1 MKPEITITSSTVNH
15 NTNTTDMTQVFQF
28 TTSETTD
35 DFTESDISITGSYI
49 TSFENLGY
57 SIENT
62 IAGWDSD
69 TSLNIDN
76 QSGRNHTTV
85 ISGDGTTIATCYDTE
100 RGEWRIFKD
109 ISDVWTQ
116 VGSTLLDTQDVSYSV
131 TNGITLN
138 YDGTAIAFSTG
149 ERIYTYHYENDVW
162 SQTGDISGWGGVV
175 QQDSS
180 SVSVEDTMFKYL
192 RLYNDGSD
200 VTTMRIGELEV
211 YVDGVNI
218 CRDSEHGYDS
228 LDMTTQTGS
237 DTDTQKSNAVNGTT
251 YYGSHTAE
259 IPGYWLIEFTNSYLL
274 SDVESVKVKVWTR
287 YSNTAFRQATRGV
300 QIEFMN
306 SSQTIINNTVRIP
319 DDQNGDYTHT
329 SFTLIDSLDLSAASP
344 LSEPISYFNHFLEQ
358 AQQSPYLDISVA
370 ETEVIECVSLNT
382 IVNVVSSDG
391 NKYVFNNSN
400 SYTEGLVYG
409 LYDGSYTFTD
419 ISENHPMAILNDG
432 KSDSISYTGDADKK
446 FTKDVDGVSYDFYYG
461 DMSVSVSGDFD
472 VVSIYCYYH
481 GYMGG
486 ENLLTYSIS
495 CEQIPTTTT
504 TTTTSTLS
512 GNFQYIYLNT
522 ADMGSWANALIE
534 VKGTGVAANAAR
546 LTCMREIQVWVD
558 VNGTSTNVATAAG
571 GAEIMFVDPS
581 TNDETITMVDGDND
595 YGGSYPITEILNNSI
610 SNSFGMQGT
619 PSGYS
624 ITAEFVNSY
633 SVLLKLPTTYNS
645 TDLQSIVIYSR
656 TNSHGASINWNV
668 KILDENQSTL
678 YETASI
684 TTDHVEET
692 GPDRS
697 TWTINHTNTE
707 NIFRFDTTSLPTDLL
722 VNSGTSSTTG
732 VINTSGV
739 VSIVEVINIDSSS
752 STETEYDQYYITH
765 TIPNTV
771 GLYTH
776 SNFARSLAMNRAG
789 DAIFIGNIGSGR
801 SYQNYCFALVYKQVS
816 GIWSQRGNMLTIMNG
831 NQSFGGTYGFMRA
844 IFSDD
849 GDTIVISYAVNQVG
863 ITNGTNNTGDIR
875 VIKYDSSSD
884 TWVFKGNY
892 IDNVEIST
900 SHHSNG
906 QIFSMGTDGTA
917 NAATGARFIGKS
929 SFDMSSDGSII
940 AIYSFFDADI
950 IIYKY
955 ENTYTSSWDT
965 IGTISSQGGRNSSNF
980 RTLGGLSMNSDG
992 TRVAFSNGATDFI
1005 EVWEYVSDNNW
1016 VKISSGITENNFSST
1031 NQGVLR
1037 SYASPALRLNDDG
1050 DTLIYAGSTS
1060 DDAYNDSNFGTEGD
1074 AYVYTYAGSGT
1085 TWTQKGQTLPC
1096 TGYQWCQLAINGPGN
1111 IIALID
1117 REEEI
1122 VNYGGT
1128 SLRIYEYNTAND
1140 QWAISQTLL
1149 NTVQIENE
1157 ANNGWMF
1164 IAMNYLG
1171 DRIITSEL
1179 NGIEANI
1186 YERDPSFV
1194 RYVEIIQDT
1203 SSTPSDYYTPRR
1215 NHINLSSIEIYID
1228 SSSLSITNDMVSS
1241 STGWNNDESYENYLN
1256 QTNTFFN
1263 TAASENGT
1271 SILIDLSQN
1280 YLYSIFNA
1288 VRIVAPSSTNFNPG
1302 IKINLLDGESTVVNT
1317 TQIPLDASSSES
1329 CIIIYN
1335 DSSVLPTSDYSETI
1349 QSGTSSETET
1359 ITCMYATSAVDVVS
1373 SDGNKYV
1380 FNGSSSYVEGEVY
1393 GMYDG
1398 YYVWSDISE
1407 SHPMAILNDGK
1418 TDFITYI
1425 GDEDKKL
1432 TTQVNDISYDFYY
1445 GNIQVSVSG
1454 DFGYVS
1460 VYCYHHG
1467 YMGGENRL
1475 KYTDTCSDVRVSSSY
1490 VYDLIGT
1497 SKSGKNMSLNNNGDI
1512 MAVGHPRHDIDT
1524 LEGSVLIWQYD
1535 ASGIWNQIG
1544 NLVHEHGYG
1553 YACRLNG
1560 DGDILILGSPIVPSG
1575 QFYSMGQ
1582 GVPYIEAGLVRVF
1595 QYKTITEAEY
1605 DAGNTLN
1612 HLNESDLTII
1622 GSGSMLS
1629 TVDQNIPW
1637 SSTTKF
1643 WVQIGSDFQGTHHY
1657 SHMGKSVDI
1666 DQSGNHIGFTSVDSS
1681 NVAQIHLYTL
1691 DTSSNT
1697 WDSLGNTIN
1706 TDGSCSSIRLSGD
1719 GYRLLAWDDD
1729 DYGDTALASV
1739 YRYDSSENLWIEE
1752 ENNSHLGWQDLSGTD
1767 LSQNRSLDMSKDGN
1781 RIIRSLEGEDIELY
1795 ARNTSFQVSV
1805 HVLGYIRNNSIFV
1818 QEGVFHDTD
1827 DISNAASNVFNWK
1840 YDSPHTLHSVQF
1852 IENTNNFDF
1861 DLVAFEFSGQ
1871 LPVEFTFKHI
1881 FYQRGFI
1888 EGVDSS
1894 AVAVIDVSASD
1905 YNDLFKLNFP
1915 FFYPSDNFYEF
1926 IGTLRYLTKA
1936 SGWTDISFST
1946 ASVNSGYISTATTI
1960 KRDVLRS
1967 FIKDL
1972 TGSPNLNRL
1981 FKNKLPMML
1990 EVETLDVSFNA
2001 QIKNLLGAIENAGWL
2016 TDDDYNALQPD
2027 DQTYSFDGTF
2037 ENYSGGEDIS
2047 DVSAGYANLADMS
2060 EFSKFNPL
2068 RILSSSI
2075 LGEPDADTTDQF
2087 DISGAGL
2094 GNRIR
2099 RNILIDSLQTQV
2111 EQHWNDISG
2120 RAFVSQ
2126 IGDDLYNVYMEESAA
2141 IAAGTD
2147 YIEQNGGLFS
2157 SYLSNLTVY
2166 TDTSNVPVLT
2176 AENSLLQNV
2185 VDKEYSFSFISGDNL
2200 HILLTYNPEHP
2211 VMGNKRVSPRCYE
2224 VILRMT

>member
-1 MKPEITITSSTVNH
+1 MKPDITITSSTVNH
-15 NTNTTDMTQVFQF
+15 NENTTDMTQVFQMK
-28 TTSETTD
+28 TSETTD

-76 QSGRNHTTV
+76 QSGRNHTAV

-109 ISDVWTQ
+109 ISNVWTQ
-116 VGSTLLDTQDVSYSV
+116 VGSTLLDTQDASYSV

-175 QQDSS
+175 QQEQSS
-180 SVSVEDTMFKYL
+180 
-192 RLYNDGSD
+192 
-200 VTTMRIGELEV
+200 
-211 YVDGVNI
+211 
-218 CRDSEHGYDS
+218 
-228 LDMTTQTGS
+228 
-237 DTDTQKSNAVNGTT
+237 
-251 YYGSHTAE
+251 
-259 IPGYWLIEFTNSYLL
+259 L
-274 SDVESVKVKVWTR
+274 SK
-287 YSNTAFRQATRGV
+287 
-300 QIEFMN
+300 I
-306 SSQTIINNTVRIP
+306 
-319 DDQNGDYTHT
+319 
-329 SFTLIDSLDLSAASP
+329 TLIDSSGVASHLDCENNGVEETALGHWTFTGWETTGYTPNGVYPWGTGGSEYVKLGSPSELGMTNGFTISFWLWMDESPDINQAVQVHVLDSSLYGITAAWWGMFGLNLGYNSGGRYTTISFSANNIKSGPLLDTWYHIVMVITSSNATAYVDGTSTFTRTNTGGVGGWQDITDANYGFFTLGDDGTSTMHSYPFRGQIKNVRIYESLLTASEIANIYSAGIDDELVSSSSESP
-344 LSEPISYFNHFLEQ
+344 PSEPISYFNHFLEQ

-370 ETEVIECVSLNT
+370 EIEVAETEVIECVSLNT
-382 IVNVVSSDG
+382 IVNVVSSNG

-409 LYDGSYTFTD
+409 VYDGSYTFTD

-432 KSDSISYTGDADKK
+432 KSDFISYTGDADKK
-446 FTKDVDGVSYDFYYG
+446 FTKYVDGVSYDFYYG
-461 DMSVSVSGDFD
+461 DMSVSISGDFD

-486 ENLLTYSIS
+486 ENLLTYDIS
-495 CEQIPTTTT
+495 CEQIPTT
-504 TTTTSTLS
+504 
-512 GNFQYIYLNT
+512 
-522 ADMGSWANALIE
+522 
-534 VKGTGVAANAAR
+534 
-546 LTCMREIQVWVD
+546 
-558 VNGTSTNVATAAG
+558 
-571 GAEIMFVDPS
+571 
-581 TNDETITMVDGDND
+581 
-595 YGGSYPITEILNNSI
+595 
-610 SNSFGMQGT
+610 
-619 PSGYS
+619 
-624 ITAEFVNSY
+624 
-633 SVLLKLPTTYNS
+633 
-645 TDLQSIVIYSR
+645 
-656 TNSHGASINWNV
+656 
-668 KILDENQSTL
+668 
-678 YETASI
+678 
-684 TTDHVEET
+684 
-692 GPDRS
+692 
-697 TWTINHTNTE
+697 
-707 NIFRFDTTSLPTDLL
+707 
-722 VNSGTSSTTG
+722 
-732 VINTSGV
+732 
-739 VSIVEVINIDSSS
+739 SS
-752 STETEYDQYYITH
+752 STETEYEQYYITH

-776 SNFARSLAMNRAG
+776 SNFAQSLAMNRAG

-801 SYQNYCFALVYKQVS
+801 HYQNYCFALVYKQVS
-816 GIWSQRGNMLTIMNG
+816 GVWSQQGNMLTIMNG
-831 NQSFGGTYGFMRA
+831 NNSFGGTYGFMHA

-849 GDTIVISYAVNQVG
+849 GDTIAITYAYNEVG
-863 ITNGTNNTGDIR
+863 ITNGTNHTGDIR
-875 VIKYDSSSD
+875 VITYDSSSD
-884 TWVFKGNY
+884 TWVFKGDY
-892 IDNVEIST
+892 VDNVEIST
-900 SHHSNG
+900 SHHTNG

-940 AIYSFFDADI
+940 AIYSFFGGDI
-950 IIYKY
+950 FIYKY

-965 IGTISSQGGRNSSNF
+965 IGTITTQGGRSTNGNF
-980 RTLGGLSMNSDG
+980 RSLGGLSMNSDG

-1037 SYASPALRLNDDG
+1037 SYASTALRLNDDG

-1060 DDAYNDSNFGTEGD
+1060 DDGLNNSNFGTEGD

-1096 TGYQWCQLAINGPGN
+1096 TAYQWCQLAINGPGN

-1117 REEEI
+1117 REEGI

-1157 ANNGWMF
+1157 AAGGWMF

-1179 NGIEANI
+1179 MGIEANI

-1215 NHINLSSIEIYID
+1215 NHINLSSIEIYIN

-1280 YLYSIFNA
+1280 YLYSTFNA
-1288 VRIVAPSSTNFNPG
+1288 VRIVAPSSDNFNPG
-1302 IKINLLDGESTVVNT
+1302 IKIKLLDDESTVVNA
-1317 TQIPLDASSSES
+1317 TQIPLDTSPSES
-1329 CIIIYN
+1329 CIVIYN

-1349 QSGTSSETET
+1349 QMDTSSNTEITET

-1432 TTQVNDISYDFYY
+1432 TTQVNDVSYDFYY
-1445 GNIQVSVSG
+1445 GNLQVSVSG

-1497 SKSGKNMSLNNNGDI
+1497 SKSGKNMSLNNAGDI
-1512 MAVGHPRHDIDT
+1512 MAVGHPRHDIDN
-1524 LEGSVLIWQYD
+1524 LEGSVLIWKYD
-1535 ASGIWNQIG
+1535 ASGTWNQIG

-1553 YACRLNG
+1553 YACGLNG
-1560 DGDILILGSPIVPSG
+1560 DGDMLILGSPIVPSG

-1582 GVPYIEAGLVRVF
+1582 GDPYIEAGLVRVF

-1605 DAGNTLN
+1605 NAGNTLN
-1612 HLNESDLTII
+1612 HLNESGLTII
-1622 GSGSMLS
+1622 GSGSLLS

-1637 SSTTKF
+1637 SSTTYF

-1657 SHMGKSVDI
+1657 SHMGKSVNI

-1697 WDSLGNTIN
+1697 WDSFGNTI
-1706 TDGSCSSIRLSGD
+1706 TMDSSCNSIRLSED
-1719 GYRLLAWDDD
+1719 GQRLFAWDDEESD
-1729 DYGDTALASV
+1729 RDTAVASV
-1739 YRYDSSENLWIEE
+1739 YAYDSSENLWIEE
-1752 ENNSHLGWQDLSGTD
+1752 NNNSHLGWQDLSGTD

-1781 RIIRSLEGEDIELY
+1781 KIIRSLEGQDIELY
-1795 ARNTSFQVSV
+1795 ARNTLFQVSV
-1805 HVLGYIRNNSIFV
+1805 HVLGYIQNNSIFV

-1827 DISNAASNVFNWK
+1827 DISNSASNVFKWK

-1888 EGVDSS
+1888 EGIDSS

-1946 ASVNSGYISTATTI
+1946 AAVNSGYISSATTI

-1990 EVETLDVSFNA
+1990 EVETLDVSFNT
-2001 QIKNLLGAIENAGWL
+2001 QIRNLLGAIENAGWL

-2027 DQTYSFDGTF
+2027 NQTYSFDGTF

-2120 RAFVSQ
+2120 RSFVSQ
-2126 IGDDLYNVYMEESAA
+2126 IGDDLYNVYLEESAA

-2147 YIEQNGGLFS
+2147 YIEQNGALFS

-2166 TDTSNVPVLT
+2166 TDTSNVPMLT

>member
-1 MKPEITITSSTVNH
+1 
-15 NTNTTDMTQVFQF
+15 
-28 TTSETTD
+28 
-35 DFTESDISITGSYI
+35 
-49 TSFENLGY
+49 
-57 SIENT
+57 
-62 IAGWDSD
+62 
-69 TSLNIDN
+69 
-76 QSGRNHTTV
+76 
-85 ISGDGTTIATCYDTE
+85 
-100 RGEWRIFKD
+100 
-109 ISDVWTQ
+109 
-116 VGSTLLDTQDVSYSV
+116 
-131 TNGITLN
+131 
-138 YDGTAIAFSTG
+138 
-149 ERIYTYHYENDVW
+149 
-162 SQTGDISGWGGVV
+162 
-175 QQDSS
+175 
-180 SVSVEDTMFKYL
+180 
-192 RLYNDGSD
+192 
-200 VTTMRIGELEV
+200 
-211 YVDGVNI
+211 
-218 CRDSEHGYDS
+218 
-228 LDMTTQTGS
+228 
-237 DTDTQKSNAVNGTT
+237 
-251 YYGSHTAE
+251 
-259 IPGYWLIEFTNSYLL
+259 
-274 SDVESVKVKVWTR
+274 
-287 YSNTAFRQATRGV
+287 
-300 QIEFMN
+300 
-306 SSQTIINNTVRIP
+306 
-319 DDQNGDYTHT
+319 
-329 SFTLIDSLDLSAASP
+329 
-344 LSEPISYFNHFLEQ
+344 
-358 AQQSPYLDISVA
+358 
-370 ETEVIECVSLNT
+370 
-382 IVNVVSSDG
+382 
-391 NKYVFNNSN
+391 
-400 SYTEGLVYG
+400 
-409 LYDGSYTFTD
+409 
-419 ISENHPMAILNDG
+419 
-432 KSDSISYTGDADKK
+432 
-446 FTKDVDGVSYDFYYG
+446 
-461 DMSVSVSGDFD
+461 
-472 VVSIYCYYH
+472 
-481 GYMGG
+481 
-486 ENLLTYSIS
+486 
-495 CEQIPTTTT
+495 
-504 TTTTSTLS
+504 
-512 GNFQYIYLNT
+512 
-522 ADMGSWANALIE
+522 
-534 VKGTGVAANAAR
+534 
-546 LTCMREIQVWVD
+546 
-558 VNGTSTNVATAAG
+558 
-571 GAEIMFVDPS
+571 
-581 TNDETITMVDGDND
+581 
-595 YGGSYPITEILNNSI
+595 
-610 SNSFGMQGT
+610 
-619 PSGYS
+619 
-624 ITAEFVNSY
+624 
-633 SVLLKLPTTYNS
+633 
-645 TDLQSIVIYSR
+645 
-656 TNSHGASINWNV
+656 
-668 KILDENQSTL
+668 
-678 YETASI
+678 
-684 TTDHVEET
+684 
-692 GPDRS
+692 
-697 TWTINHTNTE
+697 
-707 NIFRFDTTSLPTDLL
+707 
-722 VNSGTSSTTG
+722 
-732 VINTSGV
+732 
-739 VSIVEVINIDSSS
+739 
-752 STETEYDQYYITH
+752 
-765 TIPNTV
+765 
-771 GLYTH
+771 
-776 SNFARSLAMNRAG
+776 
-789 DAIFIGNIGSGR
+789 
-801 SYQNYCFALVYKQVS
+801 
-816 GIWSQRGNMLTIMNG
+816 
-831 NQSFGGTYGFMRA
+831 
-844 IFSDD
+844 
-849 GDTIVISYAVNQVG
+849 
-863 ITNGTNNTGDIR
+863 
-875 VIKYDSSSD
+875 
-884 TWVFKGNY
+884 
-892 IDNVEIST
+892 
-900 SHHSNG
+900 
-906 QIFSMGTDGTA
+906 
-917 NAATGARFIGKS
+917 
-929 SFDMSSDGSII
+929 MSSDGSII
-940 AIYSFFDADI
+940 AIYSSLNYEI

-965 IGTISSQGGRNSSNF
+965 IGTISSQGGRNRDDF
-980 RTLGGLSMNSDG
+980 RNLGALSMNSDG
-992 TRVAFSNGATDFI
+992 TRVAFSNGVTDFI

-1031 NQGVLR
+1031 NKGVLR

-1060 DDAYNDSNFGTEGD
+1060 DDGYNNSNFGTEGD

-1096 TGYQWCQLAINGPGN
+1096 TAYQWCQLAINGPGN

-1117 REEEI
+1117 REEGI

-1157 ANNGWMF
+1157 AAGGWMF

-1179 NGIEANI
+1179 MGIEANI

-1215 NHINLSSIEIYID
+1215 NHINLSSIEIYIN

-1280 YLYSIFNA
+1280 YLYSTFNA
-1288 VRIVAPSSTNFNPG
+1288 VRIVAPSSDNFNPG
-1302 IKINLLDGESTVVNT
+1302 IKIKLLDDESTVVNA
-1317 TQIPLDASSSES
+1317 TQIPLDTSPSES
-1329 CIIIYN
+1329 CIVIYN

-1349 QSGTSSETET
+1349 QMDTSSNTEITET

-1432 TTQVNDISYDFYY
+1432 TTQVNDVSYDFYY
-1445 GNIQVSVSG
+1445 GNLQVSVSG

-1497 SKSGKNMSLNNNGDI
+1497 SKSGKNMSLNNAGDI
-1512 MAVGHPRHDIDT
+1512 MAVGHPRHDIDN
-1524 LEGSVLIWQYD
+1524 LEGSVLIWKYD
-1535 ASGIWNQIG
+1535 ASGTWNQIG

-1553 YACRLNG
+1553 YACGLNG
-1560 DGDILILGSPIVPSG
+1560 DGDMLILGSPIVPSG

-1582 GVPYIEAGLVRVF
+1582 GDPYIEAGLVRVF
-1595 QYKTITEAEY
+1595 QYKTITESEY
-1605 DAGNTLN
+1605 NAGNTLN
-1612 HLNESDLTII
+1612 HLNESGLTII
-1622 GSGSMLS
+1622 GSGSLLS

-1637 SSTTKF
+1637 SSTTYF

-1666 DQSGNHIGFTSVDSS
+1666 DQSGNHVGFTSVDSS

-1697 WDSLGNTIN
+1697 WDSFGNTI
-1706 TDGSCSSIRLSGD
+1706 TMDSSCSSIRLSED
-1719 GYRLLAWDDD
+1719 GQRLFAWDDEESD
-1729 DYGDTALASV
+1729 RDTAVASV
-1739 YRYDSSENLWIEE
+1739 YAYDSSENLWIEE
-1752 ENNSHLGWQDLSGTD
+1752 DNNSHLGWQDLSGTD

-1781 RIIRSLEGEDIELY
+1781 KIIRSLEGQDIELY

-1827 DISNAASNVFNWK
+1827 DISNSASNVFNWK

-1888 EGVDSS
+1888 EGIDSS

-1946 ASVNSGYISTATTI
+1946 AAVNSGYISTATTI

-1990 EVETLDVSFNA
+1990 EVETLDVSFNT
-2001 QIKNLLGAIENAGWL
+2001 QIRNLLGAIENAGWL

-2027 DQTYSFDGTF
+2027 NQTYSFDGTF

-2087 DISGAGL
+2087 DISGTGL

-2120 RAFVSQ
+2120 RSFVSQ
-2126 IGDDLYNVYMEESAA
+2126 IGDDLYNVYMQESAA
-2141 IAAGTD
+2141 IAAGTE
-2147 YIEQNGGLFS
+2147 YVEQNGALFS

-2166 TDTSNVPVLT
+2166 TDTSNVPMLT

>member
-1 MKPEITITSSTVNH
+1 MKPDITITSSTVNH
-15 NTNTTDMTQVFQF
+15 NENTTDMTQVFQMK
-28 TTSETTD
+28 TSETTD

-57 SIENT
+57 CIENT

-69 TSLNIDN
+69 TSLNNDN
-76 QSGRNHTTV
+76 QSGRNHTAV

-109 ISDVWTQ
+109 ISNVWTQ
-116 VGSTLLDTQDVSYSV
+116 VGSTLLDTQYASYSV

-175 QQDSS
+175 QQESS
-180 SVSVEDTMFKYL
+180 SE
-192 RLYNDGSD
+192 
-200 VTTMRIGELEV
+200 
-211 YVDGVNI
+211 
-218 CRDSEHGYDS
+218 S
-228 LDMTTQTGS
+228 LDLPTPVYSFELRGNSVDDKFYDLIDNVAYAERVIYDYNITDSVQTNTSPVDNTGVYLNWNADDTTS
-237 DTDTQKSNAVNGTT
+237 LNYECIALRNID
-251 YYGSHTAE
+251 
-259 IPGYWLIEFTNSYLL
+259 LL
-274 SDVESVKVKVWTR
+274 S
-287 YSNTAFRQATRGV
+287 
-300 QIEFMN
+300 
-306 SSQTIINNTVRIP
+306 
-319 DDQNGDYTHT
+319 T
-329 SFTLIDSLDLSAASP
+329 SFTYEIYFYSRSHGGGQFSATPLLWSTGNFFIIYVHSASRYLLVRNDTHDTINVITSGTNNSFYGGNAASHGGWHHVVCTQSNVNGNTLSKIYVNGVLDKQQTTTGESHVHLDDTLNTFTNNGSSYIP
-344 LSEPISYFNHFLEQ
+344 IGVTQNGPPYFMCGKVSYAKFWTTALTDSQVQDLYSNRETISISSSEVSEPVSYFNHFLEQ

-370 ETEVIECVSLNT
+370 EIEVAETEVIECVSLNT
-382 IVNVVSSDG
+382 IVNVVSSNG

-409 LYDGSYTFTD
+409 VYDGSYTFTD

-432 KSDSISYTGDADKK
+432 KSDFISYTGDADKK

-461 DMSVSVSGDFD
+461 DMSVSISGDFD

-486 ENLLTYSIS
+486 ENLLTYDIS
-495 CEQIPTTTT
+495 CEQIPTT
-504 TTTTSTLS
+504 
-512 GNFQYIYLNT
+512 
-522 ADMGSWANALIE
+522 
-534 VKGTGVAANAAR
+534 
-546 LTCMREIQVWVD
+546 
-558 VNGTSTNVATAAG
+558 
-571 GAEIMFVDPS
+571 
-581 TNDETITMVDGDND
+581 
-595 YGGSYPITEILNNSI
+595 
-610 SNSFGMQGT
+610 
-619 PSGYS
+619 
-624 ITAEFVNSY
+624 
-633 SVLLKLPTTYNS
+633 
-645 TDLQSIVIYSR
+645 
-656 TNSHGASINWNV
+656 
-668 KILDENQSTL
+668 
-678 YETASI
+678 
-684 TTDHVEET
+684 
-692 GPDRS
+692 
-697 TWTINHTNTE
+697 
-707 NIFRFDTTSLPTDLL
+707 
-722 VNSGTSSTTG
+722 
-732 VINTSGV
+732 
-739 VSIVEVINIDSSS
+739 SS
-752 STETEYDQYYITH
+752 STETEYEQYYITH

-776 SNFARSLAMNRAG
+776 SNFAQSLAMNRAG

-801 SYQNYCFALVYKQVS
+801 HYQNYCFALVYKQVS
-816 GIWSQRGNMLTIMNG
+816 GVWSQQGNMLTIMNG
-831 NQSFGGTYGFMRA
+831 NNSFGGTYGFMHA

-849 GDTIVISYAVNQVG
+849 GDTIAITYAYNQVG
-863 ITNGTNNTGDIR
+863 ITNGTNHTGDIR
-875 VIKYDSSSD
+875 VITYDSSSD

-900 SHHSNG
+900 SHHTNG

-940 AIYSFFDADI
+940 AIYSFFGGDI
-950 IIYKY
+950 FIYKY

-965 IGTISSQGGRNSSNF
+965 IGTITTQGGRSTNGNF
-980 RTLGGLSMNSDG
+980 RSLGGLSMNSDG

-1031 NQGVLR
+1031 NKGVLR
-1037 SYASPALRLNDDG
+1037 SYASTALRLNDDG

-1060 DDAYNDSNFGTEGD
+1060 DDGLNNSNFGTEGD

-1096 TGYQWCQLAINGPGN
+1096 TAYQWCQLAINGPGN

-1117 REEEI
+1117 REEGI

-1157 ANNGWMF
+1157 AAGGWMF

-1179 NGIEANI
+1179 MGIEANI

-1215 NHINLSSIEIYID
+1215 NHINLSSIEIYIN

-1280 YLYSIFNA
+1280 YLYSTFNA
-1288 VRIVAPSSTNFNPG
+1288 VRIVAPSSDNFNPG
-1302 IKINLLDGESTVVNT
+1302 IKIKLLDDESTVVNA
-1317 TQIPLDASSSES
+1317 TQIPLDTSPSES
-1329 CIIIYN
+1329 CIVIYN

-1349 QSGTSSETET
+1349 QMDTSSNTEITET

-1432 TTQVNDISYDFYY
+1432 TTQVNDVSYDFYY
-1445 GNIQVSVSG
+1445 GNLQVSVSG

-1497 SKSGKNMSLNNNGDI
+1497 SKSGKNMSLNNAGDI
-1512 MAVGHPRHDIDT
+1512 MAVGHPRHDIDN
-1524 LEGSVLIWQYD
+1524 LEGSVLIWKYD
-1535 ASGIWNQIG
+1535 ASGTWNQIG

-1553 YACRLNG
+1553 YACGLNG
-1560 DGDILILGSPIVPSG
+1560 DGDMLILGSPIVPSG

-1582 GVPYIEAGLVRVF
+1582 GDPYIEAGLVRVF

-1605 DAGNTLN
+1605 NAGNTLN
-1612 HLNESDLTII
+1612 HLNESGLTII
-1622 GSGSMLS
+1622 GSGSLLS

-1637 SSTTKF
+1637 SSTTYF

-1697 WDSLGNTIN
+1697 WDSFGNTI
-1706 TDGSCSSIRLSGD
+1706 TMDSSCNSIRLSED
-1719 GYRLLAWDDD
+1719 GQRLFAWDDEESD
-1729 DYGDTALASV
+1729 RDTAVASV
-1739 YRYDSSENLWIEE
+1739 YAYDSSENLWIEE
-1752 ENNSHLGWQDLSGTD
+1752 NNNSHLGWQDLSGTD

-1781 RIIRSLEGEDIELY
+1781 KIIRSLEGQDIELY

-1827 DISNAASNVFNWK
+1827 DISNSASNVFNWK

-1888 EGVDSS
+1888 EGIDSS

-1946 ASVNSGYISTATTI
+1946 AAVNSGYISSATTI

-1990 EVETLDVSFNA
+1990 EVETLDVSFNT
-2001 QIKNLLGAIENAGWL
+2001 QIRNLLGAIENAGWL

-2027 DQTYSFDGTF
+2027 NQTYSFDGTF

-2087 DISGAGL
+2087 DISGTGL

-2120 RAFVSQ
+2120 RSFVSQ
-2126 IGDDLYNVYMEESAA
+2126 IGDDLYNVYMQENAA

-2147 YIEQNGGLFS
+2147 YIEQNGALFS

-2166 TDTSNVPVLT
+2166 TDTSNVPMLT